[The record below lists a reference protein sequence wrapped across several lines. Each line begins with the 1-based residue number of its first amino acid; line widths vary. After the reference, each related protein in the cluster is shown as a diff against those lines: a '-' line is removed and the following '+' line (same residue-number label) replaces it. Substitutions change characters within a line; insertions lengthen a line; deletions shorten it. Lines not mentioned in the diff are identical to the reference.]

1 MRADLD
7 MLIPEMAS
15 SRLRHAV
22 IKCARGD
29 LPPNMGLMHALIA
42 ANDASEAERSFSIA
56 LAAAERGGAQLEA
69 ARLRAAIELWRR
81 TPDAYRVVRS
91 VLAIEGGEASE
102 IGRTSWG
109 PVFDQAAE
117 ISPEAAVALY
127 SLGSATLLEAATGEI
142 VERMRAWNL
151 LAPDRTALEIGCGI
165 GRCIAKLAGQMRLVI
180 GVDVSQRMLA
190 HARARCTSCDGAA
203 LVRSTGRDLAAFQ
216 DTSFDLVFAVD
227 SFPYLVRSGLDIAAV
242 HFREARRVLKP
253 GGALLILNFSYRGD
267 VARDRTDVARFA
279 AENGFDLVLNGTP
292 EFKFWDGIAFLL
304 RRGHLEAADAAGW
317 GGTGADPVDRTGKP

>member
-102 IGRTSWG
+102 IGRTSQWG

-127 SLGSATLLEAATGEI
+127 SLGSATLLEAATQLAIDTGEAGPLDAVI
-142 VERMRAWNL
+142 LATPAPSFLKAARVE
-151 LAPDRTALEIGCGI
+151 
-165 GRCIAKLAGQMRLVI
+165 
-180 GVDVSQRMLA
+180 VSA
-190 HARARCTSCDGAA
+190 DG
-203 LVRSTGRDLAAFQ
+203 
-216 DTSFDLVFAVD
+216 
-227 SFPYLVRSGLDIAAV
+227 
-242 HFREARRVLKP
+242 
-253 GGALLILNFSYRGD
+253 
-267 VARDRTDVARFA
+267 
-279 AENGFDLVLNGTP
+279 
-292 EFKFWDGIAFLL
+292 
-304 RRGHLEAADAAGW
+304 
-317 GGTGADPVDRTGKP
+317 